1 MFRYL
6 FTLIFLNRSM
16 YMNMI
21 TGKFKENFTKDTIY
35 RFLNSSSTNWIKF
48 TTLLC
53 SSVVSNTLENLTS
66 EQRVNVLIL
75 DDTMFERNS
84 SKKVELLSKVYDHAK
99 KSYKYGFRLL
109 TFGWSDGNT
118 FYQSTVVF
126 YHLKTRKTELQKLS
140 P

>member
-1 MFRYL
+1 M
-6 FTLIFLNRSM
+6 
-16 YMNMI
+16 
-21 TGKFKENFTKDTIY
+21 
-35 RFLNSSSTNWIKF
+35 KF

-99 KSYKYGFRLL
+99 KSYKYGF
-109 TFGWSDGNT
+109 
-118 FYQSTVVF
+118 
-126 YHLKTRKTELQKLS
+126 YHLPIGYEFVSDSKKKN
-140 P
+140 PHIKIFG